1 MSASARKWLAR
12 LQVRGAAAKLV
23 LSVLADAADKAG
35 RCNLSQAVI
44 AQRAGL
50 GERTVRDALNAAATS
65 GLIRREHRSAGGKTG
80 RIADLI
86 HLAMADVA
94 VVQPANSAGNEA
106 GATGNSCRLR
116 SVVQPAESAVAPFSE
131 PDPKNATEST
141 SRVRVDVYTTSPGE
155 IQPRTSGRVWHE
167 KRLGTWRAR
176 VRLDSVDLDLGR
188 HPTEAEATRALEGA
202 LADITHAAAHPAGEP
217 RQPHKN
223 HSVLDVAEL
232 GAALPDTF
240 SPAWRERYSGPII
253 MPWDR
258 ASRAVH
264 AAPSIDPADDMDR
277 PNAYRLAKEGE

>member
-1 MSASARKWLAR
+1 MSSAARKWLAR
-12 LQVRGAAAKLV
+12 LHVKGAAARLV
-23 LSVLADAADKAG
+23 LGVLAEAADKDG

-50 GERTVRDALNAAATS
+50 GERTVRDTLNAAETS

-86 HLAMADVA
+86 HLAMIETV
-94 VVQPANSAGNEA
+94 VVQPANSAGNEL
-106 GATGNSCRLR
+106 GATGNSRRLR
-116 SVVQPAESAVAPFSE
+116 SLVQPAESAVAPFFG

-141 SRVRVDVYTTSPGE
+141 SRARVDVYTTSPGE
-155 IQPRTSGRVWHE
+155 IQPRTSGRVWLE
-167 KRLGTWRAR
+167 KRLGSWRAR
-176 VRLDSVDLDLGR
+176 VRLDGVDLDLGR

-202 LADITHAAAHPAGEP
+202 LADIAHASAKPSGEP
-217 RQPHKN
+217 RQPQKN
-223 HSVLDVAEL
+223 HSVLDVAGL

-240 SPAWRERYSGPII
+240 SRAWRERYSGPIV

-264 AAPSIDPADDMDR
+264 DAPPIDPTDDLDR
-277 PNAYRLAKEGE
+277 PNAYRLAKDGG